1 MAYLINPGEE
11 NGKIS
16 GNILFVEETGEKKS
30 VFDQIDTEYES
41 LQGDLE
47 GYRYISGDTG
57 RNCLVIP
64 KTSKYPKEAMELL
77 NLLHSEEGKELYR
90 LLANGVEKTD
100 YIRVRQDTDIIAR
113 MTDNNHH
120 YKYSVSPVNFG
131 NLFHGFELCEG
142 QFDKILENNQQAM
155 ISRLEGFELDVRMIA
170 VEMKKIDL
178 IVQRYKEPLIEGITQ
193 DWKTEYQEFCAEM
206 EAAGSQK
213 VVEEIQ
219 RQIDRFLVQK
229 NS

>member
-1 MAYLINPGEE
+1 
-11 NGKIS
+11 
-16 GNILFVEETGEKKS
+16 
-30 VFDQIDTEYES
+30 
-41 LQGDLE
+41 
-47 GYRYISGDTG
+47 
-57 RNCLVIP
+57 
-64 KTSKYPKEAMELL
+64 
-77 NLLHSEEGKELYR
+77 
-90 LLANGVEKTD
+90 
-100 YIRVRQDTDIIAR
+100 
-113 MTDNNHH
+113 
-120 YKYSVSPVNFG
+120 
-131 NLFHGFELCEG
+131 
-142 QFDKILENNQQAM
+142 M

>member
-1 MAYLINPGEE
+1 MKDSLI
-11 NGKIS
+11 
-16 GNILFVEETGEKKS
+16 
-30 VFDQIDTEYES
+30 
-41 LQGDLE
+41 
-47 GYRYISGDTG
+47 RYW
-57 RNCLVIP
+57 
-64 KTSKYPKEAMELL
+64 
-77 NLLHSEEGKELYR
+77 
-90 LLANGVEKTD
+90 
-100 YIRVRQDTDIIAR
+100 
-113 MTDNNHH
+113 
-120 YKYSVSPVNFG
+120 
-131 NLFHGFELCEG
+131 
-142 QFDKILENNQQAM
+142 ENNQQANDT
-155 ISRLEGFELDVRMIA
+155 RLEGFELDVRMIA